1 MGATIVERL
10 AECAAMIEDL
20 SQRISRIQTG
30 EVQHQAR
37 FAGGSWEDITPEM
50 LVLYERLLQ
59 NQTFLA
65 EDLRGR
71 LTSGDSL
78 SHLPWPHKKAGH
90 RGSNIRRCSTSVS
103 APISD
108 DLDRSDT

>member
-37 FAGGSWEDITPEM
+37 FAGG
-50 LVLYERLLQ
+50 
-59 NQTFLA
+59 FLGGHYA
-65 EDLRGR
+65 
-71 LTSGDSL
+71 GDARSL
-78 SHLPWPHKKAGH
+78 
-90 RGSNIRRCSTSVS
+90 
-103 APISD
+103 
-108 DLDRSDT
+108 

>member
-1 MGATIVERL
+1 MHVSWRETWARRSSS
-10 AECAAMIEDL
+10 A
-20 SQRISRIQTG
+20 SQQRISRIQTG

-50 LVLYERLLQ
+50 LVLYERLLE

-71 LTSGDSL
+71 LSSGDS
-78 SHLPWPHKKAGH
+78 
-90 RGSNIRRCSTSVS
+90 
-103 APISD
+103 
-108 DLDRSDT
+108 

>member
-1 MGATIVERL
+1 MEGDMGATIVERL

-37 FAGGSWEDITPEM
+37 FAGGSWEDITPEI
-50 LVLYERLLQ
+50 LVLYERLLE
-59 NQTFLA
+59 NQKFLA

-71 LTSGDSL
+71 LSSGDS
-78 SHLPWPHKKAGH
+78 
-90 RGSNIRRCSTSVS
+90 
-103 APISD
+103 
-108 DLDRSDT
+108 